1 MPSSMR
7 VMKGFT
13 LIETLITTAVLV
25 PALAAVAFLF
35 AYTTAANIT
44 NQQRTASTVLLS
56 EKMETLRDAPLSSAV
71 WSPGI
76 YTDYVIIGTDGTLS
90 TSGADANAPYLRTW
104 QISTAIP
111 RTATVIV
118 SAQRAGLT
126 RRPMEIGRATTIKT
140 R

>member
-1 MPSSMR
+1 MR

-44 NQQRTASTVLLS
+44 NQQRTASTALLS
-56 EKMETLRDAPLSSAV
+56 DKMETLRDAPLSSAV
-71 WSPGI
+71 WNPGI
-76 YTDYVIIGTDGTLS
+76 YSDFVNI
-90 TSGADANAPYLRTW
+90 GADGMLATTGANANTAYMRTW
-104 QISTAIP
+104 KISSGIP

-126 RRPMEIGRATTIKT
+126 RRPMEIARATTMKA